1 MTTSK
6 VRCLVGF
13 EEPAKHLRCLVIGDP
28 HFKITEMIAS
38 CEMGDA
44 IVKIANLEKPD
55 FIVCLGDTLDRH
67 ETIHSNPLTAA
78 TKWLAELT
86 KIAKVYLLIGN
97 HDRPNNSDFLSDEH
111 PFVAIKWWSQDKI
124 CVVDKVV
131 IDLIHDMPFFFVP
144 YVPPGRFEEA
154 LQTHPDW
161 NPTGYNRKRWA
172 AGFTHQE
179 FYGIEMAPSIFS
191 EKGDRWPPNYP
202 LLINGHIHDR
212 SVPQENIISIGT
224 PRQHAFDESFDKNLS
239 LFTFHPEVSYYSEE
253 KIPLP
258 LPKKII
264 QHLTVQEFLL
274 WEPPSPLL
282 DHLKLEIHGNRA
294 EIASL
299 RKLDKLKKLRQLGIK
314 VVTRDIE
321 AGQKKD
327 KDLPLPAKQ
336 WQQTSF
342 RDRLALRAK
351 GDPEV
356 DKVYQRLFHRKKVI
370 IKKR

>member
-1 MTTSK
+1 MTTSPLK
-6 VRCLVGF
+6 
-13 EEPAKHLRCLVIGDP
+13 CLVIGDP
-28 HFKITEMIAS
+28 HFKVTEMIAS
-38 CEMGDA
+38 SQMGDA
-44 IVKIANLEKPD
+44 IVDIAKQHKPD

-78 TKWLAELT
+78 TKWLAQLT
-86 KIAKVYLLIGN
+86 EIAKVYLLIGN
-97 HDRPNNSDFLSDEH
+97 HDRPNNSDFLSDQH
-111 PFVAIKWWSQDKI
+111 PFVGLRWWSSEKI

-131 IDLIHDMPFFFVP
+131 IDVIHDMPFFFVP

-154 LQTHPDW
+154 LQTHPYWHPD
-161 NPTGYNRKRWA
+161 GYQGKKWI

-191 EKGDRWPPNYP
+191 EKGDKWSLDYP

-212 SVPQENIISIGT
+212 SVPQSNIISVGT
-224 PRQHAFDESFDKNLS
+224 PRQHDFDESFDKNLS
-239 LFTFHPEVSYYSEE
+239 LFTFEGTRYSEE

-264 QHLTVQEFLL
+264 QHLSVHDFLL

-282 DHLKLEIHGNRA
+282 DYLKIEIHGTRA
-294 EIASL
+294 EIVAL
-299 RKLDKLKKLRQLGIK
+299 RKLDKMKKLRQLGIK

-321 AGQKKD
+321 AGQKKE

-342 RDRLALRAK
+342 RDRLSLRAK
-351 GDPEV
+351 EDPEV
-356 DKVYQRLFHRKKVI
+356 EKVYTRLFHRKKVI

>member
-1 MTTSK
+1 MSTK
-6 VRCLVGF
+6 N
-13 EEPAKHLRCLVIGDP
+13 ELRCLVIGDP
-28 HFKITEMIAS
+28 HFKVTEMIAS

-44 IVKIANLEKPD
+44 IVKIAKDQKPD

-67 ETIHSNPLTAA
+67 ETIHSNPLMAA
-78 TKWLAELT
+78 TKWLADLT
-86 KIAKVYLLIGN
+86 EIAKVYLLIGN

-111 PFVAIKWWSQDKI
+111 PFVALKWWPDDKMR
-124 CVVDKVV
+124 VVDKVV

-161 NPTGYNRKRWA
+161 HSDGYKEKKWV

-191 EKGDRWPPNYP
+191 EKGDRWPNNYP

-224 PRQHAFDESFDKNLS
+224 PRQHDFDESFDKNLS
-239 LFTFHPEVSYYSEE
+239 LFTFYQDQPYHEE

-264 QHLTVQEFLL
+264 QHLNVQEFLV

-282 DHLKLEIHGNRA
+282 DYLKIEIRGNHA
-294 EIASL
+294 EIIAL
-299 RKLDKLKKLRQLGIK
+299 RKLDKMKKLRELGIK
-314 VVTRDIE
+314 IVTRDIE
-321 AGQKKD
+321 AGRRKE
-327 KDLPLPAKQ
+327 KDLPLPHKI
-336 WQQTSF
+336 WQQTPF

-351 GDPEV
+351 EDPEV
-356 DKVYQRLFHRKKVI
+356 DKVYQRLFNRKKVT

>member
-1 MTTSK
+1 MTTST
-6 VRCLVGF
+6 
-13 EEPAKHLRCLVIGDP
+13 LRCLVIGDP
-28 HFKITEMIAS
+28 HFKVTEMIAS

-44 IVKIANLEKPD
+44 IVNIAKQHNPD

-78 TKWLAELT
+78 TKWLAQLT
-86 KIAKVYLLIGN
+86 DIAKVYLLIGN

-111 PFVAIKWWSQDKI
+111 PFVGLKWWPEEKI
-124 CVVDKVV
+124 RVVDKVV
-131 IDLIHDMPFFFVP
+131 IDVIHDMPFFFVP

-154 LQTHPDW
+154 LKTHPDW
-161 NPTGYNRKRWA
+161 HPDGYQGKKWI

-179 FYGIEMAPSIFS
+179 FYGIQMAPSIFS
-191 EKGDRWPPNYP
+191 EKGDRWPIDYP

-212 SVPQENIISIGT
+212 TEPQHNIISIGT
-224 PRQHAFDESFDKNLS
+224 PRQHDFDESFDKNLS
-239 LFTFHPEVSYYSEE
+239 LFTFGPDIYLE
-253 KIPLP
+253 KMIPVP

-264 QHLTVQEFLL
+264 QHLSVHDFLT

-282 DHLKLEIHGNRA
+282 DYLKIEIHGTRA
-294 EIASL
+294 EIVAL
-299 RKLDKLKKLRQLGIK
+299 RKLDKMKKLRQLGIK

-321 AGQKKD
+321 AGQKKE

-351 GDPEV
+351 EDPEV
-356 DKVYQRLFHRKKVI
+356 DKVYTRLFYRKKVV

>member
-1 MTTSK
+1 M
-6 VRCLVGF
+6 V
-13 EEPAKHLRCLVIGDP
+13 RCLVIGDP

-38 CEMGDA
+38 CEMGNA
-44 IVKIANLEKPD
+44 IVKIAQHEKPD

-67 ETIHSNPLTAA
+67 ETIHSNPLTVA
-78 TKWLAELT
+78 TKWLADLT
-86 KIAKVYLLIGN
+86 EVAKVYLLIGN

-111 PFVAIKWWSQDKI
+111 PFVALKWWDSSRM

-131 IDLIHDMPFFFVP
+131 IDLIHDTPFFFVP

-154 LQTHPDW
+154 LQTHSDWHPD
-161 NPTGYNRKRWA
+161 GYKGQKWV

-191 EKGDRWPPNYP
+191 EKGDKWPLEYP

-212 SVPQENIISIGT
+212 SVPQSNIISIGT
-224 PRQHAFDESFDKNLS
+224 PRQHDFDESFDKNLS
-239 LFTFHPEVSYYSEE
+239 LFTFDDGHYKEE

-264 QHLTVQEFLL
+264 QHLSAQEFLL

-282 DHLKLEIHGNRA
+282 DYLKIEIHGTRA
-294 EIASL
+294 EIVAL
-299 RKLDKLKKLRQLGIK
+299 RKLDKMKKLRQLGIK

-321 AGQKKD
+321 AGLKKE

-342 RDRLALRAK
+342 RNRLALRAK
-351 GDPEV
+351 EDPDV
-356 DKVYQRLFHRKKVI
+356 DKVYQRLFNRKKVV